1 MSKREDLLIKEL
13 VEIDKQIGIEIDEPV
28 IKNKLR
34 NKLRKA
40 VMDYYKR
47 S

>member
-1 MSKREDLLIKEL
+1 MFTREYLLLKEL
-13 VEIDKQIGIEIDEPV
+13 KELDEQIGAEIDEPV

-34 NKLRKA
+34 NKLRTA
-40 VMDYYKR
+40 LMNYYKR